1 SLVYPCMLR
10 SPPTATPFPTRRSS
24 DLLDHADLRQ
34 LNVVGVHHSQLRTVD
49 LERLPAAALFLKPGA
64 PHPAASEPSGTGV
77 EEPFPRDCRIPKRRL
92 VGANK
97 VAGDPRHTDRD
108 LTGLPVDPLRSVL
121 PLGPH
126 AAQVEMPRDFRGR
139 RLTGGPLR

>member
-77 EEPFPRDCRIPKRRL
+77 EEPFPRDRKSTRLNSRHAKTSYAVFCVKQKPARRL
-92 VGANK
+92 PPS
-97 VAGDPRHTDRD
+97 PRT
-108 LTGLPVDPLRSVL
+108 P
-121 PLGPH
+121 
-126 AAQVEMPRDFRGR
+126 
-139 RLTGGPLR
+139 

>member
-1 SLVYPCMLR
+1 FFS
-10 SPPTATPFPTRRSS
+10 SRRRHTSFSRDWSSDVCSS
-24 DLLDHADLRQ
+24 DLL
-34 LNVVGVHHSQLRTVD
+34 
-49 LERLPAAALFLKPGA
+49 PAAAFFLKPGA
-64 PHPAASEPSGTGV
+64 PHPAASELSRTGV
-77 EEPFPRDCRIPKRRL
+77 EEPFPRDCCIPKRRL

-108 LTGLPVDPLRSVL
+108 LTGLPVDPLCSVL

-139 RLTGGPLR
+139 RLTGGLLRL